1 MAGRAAGHRPG
12 NLPAELTS
20 FIGRRRELAEIKRLL
35 TTTRLLTLT
44 GSGGVG
50 KTRLAVQAAADLA
63 RSLTDGAW
71 FVSLAPIEDP
81 LLVTQAVFD
90 ALGLQDVSARWSL
103 SALSDHLRGK
113 RLLLVLDNCEHLL
126 DAAAAL
132 AGTLLRAC
140 PELRVLATSRQAL
153 GMPGEVRLRVPPLS
167 LPDAAASLSPG
178 QIAAFDAVALLAE
191 RAAAVQPGFRID
203 DANAEAALQL
213 CTRLDGLPLALE
225 LAAVRLEGLTVDQ
238 LLAGLGRDLPARVGA
253 LRGTEDRQRTME
265 ATLDWSYSL
274 LGEQERRLWARLSVF
289 AGGFDEQAA
298 ATVCAGLG
306 PPDEGIP
313 GAIAP
318 LVEAS
323 ILQFDQAVRP
333 ARYSML
339 ETIRQYG
346 RRKLQELSEELLL
359 ETRHRD
365 WILELARNAF
375 IFDRAQLEGLQ
386 AIHRERDNIWS
397 AMDFCRRQPGQAAA
411 GQEICVAL
419 TNYWLSRGPLR
430 GVRWYLESLMPL
442 AEPDTAFRARCLTGV
457 ALVSNALDDAATARA
472 MAQEA
477 LAIAD
482 RLADPEIAGWAAGSL
497 LFAAFVLA
505 DPDGVAD
512 LSRLMVDAG
521 KSTGNRGMIALAMH
535 YTCLNWLGQGRLDEA
550 IEAGEAGVAMCR
562 DAGELF
568 ARGAL
573 LNSLAE
579 ARRGRGELTEA
590 EALAREGVACKHA
603 FEDRRGVA
611 TLIETL
617 AWIASDRRDAGRA
630 ATLLG
635 CAQGLRDSMA
645 IPILA
650 PFVARHQACE
660 RRTRELNGDASFDK
674 AFRSGAAMRVEEA
687 ADYALGRTKPRPVEA
702 TVTSPATL
710 SRRELEIARLVAEGL
725 TNREIASRLFISN
738 RTVETHLT
746 NMLNKLGVSS
756 RIQLARWVA
765 SETT

>member
-1 MAGRAAGHRPG
+1 MAGRAAGNRPG

-20 FIGRRRELAEIKRLL
+20 FVGRRRELAEIKRLL

-50 KTRLAVQAAADLA
+50 KTRLAARAAADLA
-63 RSLTDGAW
+63 RSLPEGAW
-71 FVSLAPIEDP
+71 LVSLAPIADP
-81 LLVTQAVFD
+81 LLVTRAVFD

-103 SALSDHLRGK
+103 SALSDYLRGK

-126 DAAAAL
+126 DAAASL

-140 PELRVLATSRQAL
+140 PELQVLATSRQAL
-153 GMPGEVRLRVPPLS
+153 GMAGEVRFRVPPLS
-167 LPDAAASLSPG
+167 LPDAGASLSPG
-178 QIAAFDAVALLAE
+178 QAAAFDAVALLAE
-191 RAAAVQPGFRID
+191 RAAAVQPGFRVD
-203 DANAEAALQL
+203 DANAGSALRL

-238 LLAGLGRDLPARVGA
+238 LLAGLDRDLPAPAGA

-274 LGEQERRLWARLSVF
+274 LGEPQQRLWTWLSVF
-289 AGGFDEQAA
+289 AGGFDERAA
-298 ATVCAGLG
+298 AAVCSGLV
-306 PPDEGIP
+306 PEEGLP
-313 GAIAP
+313 EAIAA
-318 LVEAS
+318 LVESS
-323 ILQFDQAVRP
+323 ILQHDQAVRP
-333 ARYSML
+333 SRYSML
-339 ETIRQYG
+339 ETVRQHG
-346 RRKLQELSEELLL
+346 RRKLRELGQELSLQ
-359 ETRHRD
+359 TRHRD
-365 WILELARNAF
+365 WILQLARSAF
-375 IFDRAQLEGLQ
+375 NFDRAQLDGLQ
-386 AIHRERDNIWS
+386 VIHRERDNIWS

-411 GQEICVAL
+411 GQEICSAL
-419 TNYWLSRGPLR
+419 TNYWLSRGPLKD
-430 GVRWYLESLMPL
+430 VRWYLESLLPL

-457 ALVSNALDDAATARA
+457 ALLSNALDDAATARA

-505 DPDGVAD
+505 EPDGVAD
-512 LSRLMVDAG
+512 LSRLMIDAG
-521 KSTGNRGMIALAMH
+521 KSTGNRGMVAVAMH
-535 YTCLNWLGQGRLDEA
+535 YTCLNWLGQGRLDQA
-550 IEAGEAGVAMCR
+550 IEVGEAGVAMCR
-562 DAGELF
+562 EAGELF
-568 ARGAL
+568 MRGTL

-579 ARRGRGELTEA
+579 ARRGRGELAEA
-590 EALAREGVACKHA
+590 EALAREGVTCKHT
-603 FEDRRGVA
+603 FEDHRGVA

-650 PFVARHQACE
+650 PFVPRHQACE
-660 RRTRELNGDASFDK
+660 RRTRELTGDASFDQ
-674 AFRSGAAMRVEEA
+674 AFRNGAAMRVEDA
-687 ADYALGRTKPRPVEA
+687 VGYALGRAKPRPGGA
-702 TVTSPATL
+702 RAASPTTL

-725 TNREIASRLFISN
+725 TNREIASRLFISD
-738 RTVETHLT
+738 RTVETHIT
-746 NMLNKLGVSS
+746 NMLNKLGVGS
-756 RIQLARWVA
+756 RTQLARWVA